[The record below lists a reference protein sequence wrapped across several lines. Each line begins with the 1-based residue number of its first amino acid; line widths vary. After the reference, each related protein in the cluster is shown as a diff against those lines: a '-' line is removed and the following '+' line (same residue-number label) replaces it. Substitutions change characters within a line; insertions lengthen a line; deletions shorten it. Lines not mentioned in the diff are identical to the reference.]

1 MLPLAAGAHPLVHL
15 NAALNALATL
25 LLLLGLWQIKRGR
38 ELPHGRVMLSAL
50 FVSAMFLTSYLTY
63 HFAVQLTVRF
73 THPGPVKYAYYAILL
88 SHVLLAVSV
97 PFLAVAATIYGVRA
111 VGWGRAAALPAE
123 EKARNRAKHLESRPL
138 GLSDLAL
145 RLGDRG
151 GGLPDALS
159 PLAVRRAESYTK
171 DSSAQRF
178 DPGLNRTAAPGSA
191 APAALGS
198 AGGSTTRGV
207 PCSSDSSTIIAH
219 GLPTWP
225 LAA

>member
-1 MLPLAAGAHPLVHL
+1 MLSTLELAALLPTARAGDWLHMLPIAVGAHPLVHL

-97 PFLAVAATIYGVRA
+97 PFLAVAATIYGARA
-111 VGWGRAAALPAE
+111 VGWGKAAALSAE
-123 EKARNRAKHLESRPL
+123 EKARNRVKHLKVVRWAFPIWLYVSVTGVVVYLMLYHLWPSAELNPTL
-138 GLSDLAL
+138 E
-145 RLGDRG
+145 
-151 GGLPDALS
+151 
-159 PLAVRRAESYTK
+159 AVPPAVS
-171 DSSAQRF
+171 
-178 DPGLNRTAAPGSA
+178 APG
-191 APAALGS
+191 
-198 AGGSTTRGV
+198 
-207 PCSSDSSTIIAH
+207 
-219 GLPTWP
+219 
-225 LAA
+225 